1 MGEFYNWNSIMRI
14 AFFCLSVASASFCV
28 GSIFNQAFSTHG
40 KIMRSSTSVLS
51 ETLLGKKR
59 LFSIVQEKYWDCI
72 LFANRYMTQSLQPG
86 EMLSDWPHRNDTH
99 LWEIALLIPYVMKRE
114 KLWFLR
120 IESSFSYSKK
130 ENGLVSSK
138 NNQFRAYEIVFYNSS
153 LASLWWRQEKSTE
166 VFRYFYSK
174 TNIHQRLNTSF
185 FAGYMPHHSM
195 RNIILYYKNNLTFS
209 VSQMMSPRAVDSK
222 CCWGTQMKG
231 IPKGVFVVSQDLTS
245 HLPLS

>member
-1 MGEFYNWNSIMRI
+1 MGEFYSWNSIMRI
-14 AFFCLSVASASFCV
+14 PFFCLSVASASFCV
-28 GSIFNQAFSTHG
+28 GSLFNQAFSTYG

-72 LFANRYMTQSLQPG
+72 LFANIYMTQSLQPG

-138 NNQFRAYEIVFYNSS
+138 NNQFKAYKIVFCNSS
-153 LASLWWRQEKSTE
+153 LASLWWRQEKSTD

-174 TNIHQRLNTSF
+174 TNIQ
-185 FAGYMPHHSM
+185 
-195 RNIILYYKNNLTFS
+195 K
-209 VSQMMSPRAVDSK
+209 
-222 CCWGTQMKG
+222 
-231 IPKGVFVVSQDLTS
+231 
-245 HLPLS
+245 